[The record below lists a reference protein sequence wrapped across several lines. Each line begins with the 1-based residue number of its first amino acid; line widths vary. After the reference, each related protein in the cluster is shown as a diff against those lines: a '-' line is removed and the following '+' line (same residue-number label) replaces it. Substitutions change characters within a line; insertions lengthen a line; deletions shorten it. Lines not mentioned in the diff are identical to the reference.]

1 MFNALVSKAPA
12 VRITLE
18 DESVLVHP
26 AVDLPGAGPASQAQ
40 DPIVRGTV
48 LLELASARAVN
59 KVKVVFEGLCDAFG
73 ESR

>member
-1 MFNALVSKAPA
+1 MFSALVSKAPS
-12 VRITLE
+12 VKLTLE
-18 DESVLVHP
+18 DESIMVHP
-26 AVDLPGAGPASQAQ
+26 QPVPGVPSQ

-73 ESR
+73 QL